1 MLFPWPSRQS
11 RQEAITQAR
20 VEKER
25 SRLGATQA
33 ADLRAQIERI
43 AGDSHALAAPVIA
56 GGRAQLRVLIAGQ
69 PGSPARMDCPVFVS
83 GRLAD
88 CPVFM
93 SGHLAD

>member
-1 MLFPWPSRQS
+1 VIFPWPSRQS
-11 RQEAITQAR
+11 RREAVTLAR

-25 SRLGATQA
+25 SRLGAA
-33 ADLRAQIERI
+33 AAASLRAEIERM
-43 AGDSHALAAPVIA
+43 AGETRTRAAPVIA

-83 GRLAD
+83 GHLAD

-93 SGHLAD
+93 SGRLAD